1 MSGKISRK
9 MKHKTMRQQSKD
21 EIRWYKKFFAED
33 LSNEMLPISEY
44 AILTSEAIHRLTE
57 GPSIRRK

>member
-9 MKHKTMRQQSKD
+9 MKHKTMRQHSKD
-21 EIRWYKKFFAED
+21 EIRWYRKFFAEE
-33 LSNEMLPISEY
+33 LRNEVLPISEY
-44 AILTSEAIHRLTE
+44 AILTSEDIHRLTQ